1 MESAGA
7 YVIFVEYKR
16 QTSMIDVHRIKWKKF
31 ILFIPSVTMAMTC
44 IQRSSRSSGPIE
56 LIDKGVMLCTK
67 IVHCALALCV

>member
-16 QTSMIDVHRIKWKKF
+16 QTSMIYGHRMKLKKS

-44 IQRSSRSSGPIE
+44 IRRSSRSSGPIE
-56 LIDKGVMLCTK
+56 LIDEGVILCTK
-67 IVHCALALCV
+67 IVHCEL